1 MTNKE
6 LNEAIY
12 ARLNEAHIRV
22 EVARTRWEAAYGFPA
37 AHKLETTNLQCG
49 KRKEEIE
56 QLLQFSALITKEAI
70 AKEVANRAS
79 LKEIEDLFSKYE

>member
-1 MTNKE
+1 MTNEELNKKMQSF
-6 LNEAIY
+6 LNEAQ
-12 ARLNEAHIRV
+12 IRV

-37 AHKLETTNLQCG
+37 AHKLETTNLQCD

-56 QLLQFSALITKEAI
+56 QLLQFAALVTKEAI

-79 LKEIEDLFSKYE
+79 LKDIEDLFSKYE